1 MFNFGNLNKDMSR
14 NDNQETGGGGG
25 GNPSSGG
32 QTGNAPPHA
41 FGPSAAAALAKDPVA
56 AAALAPNLV
65 STAAPQRSGDEEEQR
80 RQISGL
86 DFLRAPTSSVTTPT
100 SKEDGKMAKPVPVN
114 ERIALSWSGLNVKTI
129 PKGKRERK

>member
-32 QTGNAPPHA
+32 GGGNPSSGGQTGNAPPHA
-41 FGPSAAAALAKDPVA
+41 FDPSAAAALAKDPVA
-56 AAALAPNLV
+56 AAALAPNLT

-86 DFLRAPTSSVTTPT
+86 DFLRAPTSSVSTPT
-100 SKEDGKMAKPVPVN
+100 SKEDGK
-114 ERIALSWSGLNVKTI
+114 
-129 PKGKRERK
+129 